1 MTKRFTGRHMALILV
16 LFFGG
21 IMAVNFNMAR
31 LAIGNFGGTVVDNS
45 YVASQRYDEWRDAQ
59 AEQDA
64 LGWSATAT
72 IEANG
77 HVRIDLEGFSAM
89 ALEGRAEHP
98 FQKSRDEALTF
109 ARQPDGS
116 YVSDTPLPSGRWALR
131 LEAETAE
138 RTARFLLPVAG

>member
-1 MTKRFTGRHMALILV
+1 MTKRFTGRHMAFILV
-16 LFFGG
+16 LFFGVV
-21 IMAVNFNMAR
+21 MAVNFNMAR

-45 YVASQRYDEWRDAQ
+45 YVASQHYDEWRDAQ

-64 LGWSATAT
+64 LGWDASAT
-72 IEANG
+72 IEESG

-89 ALEGRAEHP
+89 TLEGRAEHP

-116 YVSDTPLPSGRWALR
+116 YLSDAPLSPGRWELR

-138 RTARFLLPVAG
+138 RTARFLIPVVS